1 LVLLFLGY
9 MNEYSQIFH
18 LELIMYALISKISNY
33 EAKLLEFLSYLFETT
48 SLFLLIFSD
57 LKPKL
62 T

>member
-1 LVLLFLGY
+1 
-9 MNEYSQIFH
+9 MNEYSQISH
-18 LELIMYALISKISNY
+18 LKLIMYALISKISNY
-33 EAKLLEFLSYLFETT
+33 EAKLPEFLSYLFETT